1 MYSKMLVTLDRSKTS
16 ETVLKHIERVAGPQT
31 KITLLT
37 VTEVPSSLAIN
48 VRPLLVAGVP
58 APGGVVK
65 TPGPRMVETRSQAIN
80 HVMDDETQYLEK
92 MAKRLRERGL
102 HVGTTVSFGGDA
114 GEQILKAAKDLGA
127 DVIVMATH
135 GHGALA
141 KAVFGSVTE
150 RVLRAGI
157 CPVLLVR
164 PDKLK

>member
-16 ETVLKHIERVAGPQT
+16 ETVLNHIERAAGPQT
-31 KITLLT
+31 QITLLT
-37 VTEVPSSLAIN
+37 VTEVPPSLALN
-48 VRPLLVAGVP
+48 VRPLVVAGAP

-65 TPGPRMVETRSQAIN
+65 APGPRMAETRSQAIN
-80 HVMDDETQYLEK
+80 GVVDDETQYLEK
-92 MAKRLRERGL
+92 MAKPLRERGL
-102 HVGTTVSFGGDA
+102 HVGTTVAFGGDA

-135 GHGALA
+135 GQGALA

-150 RVLRAGI
+150 HVLRAGI

>member
-16 ETVLKHIERVAGPQT
+16 ETVLKHIERAAGPETQ
-31 KITLLT
+31 ITLLT
-37 VTEVPSSLAIN
+37 VAEAPPSVVLN
-48 VRPLLVAGVP
+48 VRPLVVAGAP
-58 APGGVVK
+58 APGGTVK
-65 TPGPRMVETRSQAIN
+65 VPGPRMAETRSQAISR
-80 HVMDDETQYLEK
+80 VVDDETRYLEK
-92 MAKRLRERGL
+92 MAKPLRERGL
-102 HVGTTVSFGGDA
+102 HVETQVALGDA
-114 GEQILKAAKDLGA
+114 AEQILETARKRGA

-150 RVLRAGI
+150 RVLRVGI

>member
-1 MYSKMLVTLDRSKTS
+1 M
-16 ETVLKHIERVAGPQT
+16 A
-31 KITLLT
+31 
-37 VTEVPSSLAIN
+37 
-48 VRPLLVAGVP
+48 
-58 APGGVVK
+58 
-65 TPGPRMVETRSQAIN
+65 ETRSQAIN
-80 HVMDDETQYLEK
+80 RVVDDETQYLEK
-92 MAKRLRERGL
+92 MAKPLRKLGL
-102 HVGTTVSFGGDA
+102 QVETQVALGSDA
-114 GEQILKAAKDLGA
+114 GEQILATAKKLGA

>member
-1 MYSKMLVTLDRSKTS
+1 MYSKMLVTLDRSKAS
-16 ETVLKHIERVAGPQT
+16 EIVLKHIERAAGPETQ
-31 KITLLT
+31 ITLLT
-37 VTEVPSSLAIN
+37 VAEVPPSLSLSGRA
-48 VRPLLVAGVP
+48 LLRSRQAGAV
-58 APGGVVK
+58 
-65 TPGPRMVETRSQAIN
+65 
-80 HVMDDETQYLEK
+80 DDETRYLEK
-92 MAKRLRERGL
+92 MAKPLRERGL
-102 HVGTTVSFGGDA
+102 HVETHVALGDREGAWATTSLA
-114 GEQILKAAKDLGA
+114 GSSGRASAAEEILKAAKEQGA

>member
-16 ETVLKHIERVAGPQT
+16 ETVLKHIEGAAGPETQ
-31 KITLLT
+31 ITLLT
-37 VTEVPSSLAIN
+37 VAEVPASLAIN
-48 VRPLLVAGVP
+48 IRPLVVAGVP

-65 TPGPRMVETRSQAIN
+65 TPGPRMAETRGQAIN
-80 HVMDDETQYLEK
+80 RVVDDETQYLEK
-92 MAKRLRERGL
+92 MAKPLRKLGL
-102 HVGTTVSFGGDA
+102 QVETQVALGDA
-114 GEQILKAAKDLGA
+114 AEQILGTARELGA

>member
-16 ETVLKHIERVAGPQT
+16 ETVLKHIERAAGPQT
-31 KITLLT
+31 QITLLT
-37 VTEVPSSLAIN
+37 VTEAPPSVVLN
-48 VRPLLVAGVP
+48 VRPLVVVGAP
-58 APGGVVK
+58 APGGAVK
-65 TPGPRMVETRSQAIN
+65 VPGPSMAETRSQAIN
-80 HVMDDETQYLEK
+80 RVRSEETEYLEK
-92 MAKRLRERGL
+92 MAKPLRKLGL
-102 HVGTTVSFGGDA
+102 HVETQVALGSDA
-114 GEQILKAAKDLGA
+114 GEQILATAKKLGA

>member
-16 ETVLKHIERVAGPQT
+16 ETVLKHIEPAAGPETQ
-31 KITLLT
+31 ITLLT
-37 VTEVPSSLAIN
+37 VTEVPPSLAIN
-48 VRPLLVAGVP
+48 IRPLVVAGAP

-65 TPGPRMVETRSQAIN
+65 TPGPRMAETRTQAISR
-80 HVMDDETQYLEK
+80 VVDDETQYLEK
-92 MAKRLRERGL
+92 MAEPLRKLGL
-102 HVGTTVSFGGDA
+102 QVETQVALGGDA
-114 GEQILKAAKDLGA
+114 GEQILATAKKLGA

-164 PDKLK
+164 PDNLK

>member
-16 ETVLKHIERVAGPQT
+16 ETILKQIERVAGPQT
-31 KITLLT
+31 QITLLI
-37 VTEVPSSLAIN
+37 VAEVPSSLAIN
-48 VRPLLVAGVP
+48 VRPLVVAGVP

-65 TPGPRMVETRSQAIN
+65 TPGPRMAETRSQAIN
-80 HVMDDETQYLEK
+80 RVVDDETRYLEK
-92 MAKRLRERGL
+92 MAKPLRERGL
-102 HVGTTVSFGGDA
+102 HIETHVAFGGDA
-114 GEQILKAAKDLGA
+114 GEQILKTAKDLGA

-150 RVLRAGI
+150 RVLRAGV